1 MGIIGVGVGINA
13 TISVESD
20 TKLRLGGAAIV
31 GIVGIV
37 INIFSAIVTVLV
49 KRYHYRFPSEVSRQ
63 YTIGTSIKRAFTINF
78 RTICF
83 GSFFEALIK
92 ALRSSTKDN
101 RRKSIL
107 SCIFKCILWMIDDF
121 IGYLNEWTFIYAALT
136 GQGFVQGS

>member
-1 MGIIGVGVGINA
+1 M
-13 TISVESD
+13 SSSD
-20 TKLRLGGAAIV
+20 G
-31 GIVGIV
+31 
-37 INIFSAIVTVLV
+37 FDSAILV
-49 KRYHYRFPSEVSRQ
+49 QNNFYFSRNHKQTCSISHYRFPSEVSRQ

>member
-37 INIFSAIVTVLV
+37 INIFSAIW
-49 KRYHYRFPSEVSRQ
+49 FPSVVSRQ
-63 YTIGTSIKRAFTINF
+63 YTIGISIKRAFTINF

-121 IGYLNEWTFIYAALT
+121 IGYLNEWTFICAALT
-136 GQGFVQGS
+136 GQGFVQAS